1 MDSPIQKRKMI
12 FLLKMI
18 INFDKILIEDENYSQ
33 DVIYKRVGTK
43 MVWFLIL
50 FTVTAYVFMMKYVLS
65 NVMKN
70 PAQRKNISSY
80 QANSKSFVHSNL
92 IATDTTR

>member
-1 MDSPIQKRKMI
+1 MN

-33 DVIYKRVGTK
+33 KGGIQ

-50 FTVTAYVFMMKYVLS
+50 FTVVAYGFMMKYVLS

-70 PAQRKNISSY
+70 PVQGKKISSY
-80 QANSKSFVHSNL
+80 QRDTKSFAHSNL
-92 IATDTTR
+92 IATETTR

>member
-1 MDSPIQKRKMI
+1 MI

-33 DVIYKRVGTK
+33 KGGIQ

-50 FTVTAYVFMMKYVLS
+50 FTVVAYGFTMKYILS

-70 PAQRKNISSY
+70 PAQRENKSSY
-80 QANSKSFVHSNL
+80 QTNPKSFVRSNL
-92 IATDTTR
+92 IATETTR